1 MTFDPNVRLDPSQV
15 GDRRRGGGMLGGGG
29 GPVIAGGGGI
39 IGVVLLV
46 AFMLLGGD
54 PSALLDPSGG
64 AMAPIDSNETAT
76 QCQTGA
82 DANTRDD
89 CRIVGF
95 VNSIQKYWTDEFA
108 RRGSRYQPAQTILF
122 SGQVQAGCGTATSAV
137 GPFYCPLDQKVYLD
151 LSFFRD
157 MQRLGAKGGPF
168 AEGYVVAHEYGHH
181 VQNLL
186 GLLSQ
191 SRESGPESTSVRTE
205 LMADCFAGV
214 WAGNA
219 AKTGFLVAPTDAEIA
234 QALDAAAAVGDD
246 RIQKATEGRVSPERW
261 THGSSEQRQ
270 QWFRTG
276 YRTGDMNAC
285 DVR

>member
-1 MTFDPNVRLDPSQV
+1 MTFDPNARLDPSQV
-15 GDRRRGGGMLGGGG
+15 GDRRGRGGMLGGGG

-39 IGVVLLV
+39 GIIILIVTL
-46 AFMLLGGD
+46 LLGGD
-54 PSALLDPSGG
+54 PTAMLDPSGG
-64 AMAPIDSNETAT
+64 SLAPVDSSQTAAE
-76 QCQTGA
+76 CQTGA

-108 RRGSRYQPAQTILF
+108 RRGSRYALAETILY
-122 SGQVQAGCGTATSAV
+122 SGQVQAACGAATSAV
-137 GPFYCPLDQKVYLD
+137 GPFYCPADQKVYLD
-151 LSFFRD
+151 ISFFRD
-157 MQRLGAKGGPF
+157 MKKLGAKGGPF

-186 GLLSQ
+186 GLLSN
-191 SRESGPESTSVRTE
+191 SRESGPGSSSVRTE
-205 LMADCFAGV
+205 LTADCFAGV

-219 AKTGFLVAPTDAEIA
+219 AKTGFLVAPTDAEIS

-246 RIQKATEGRVSPERW
+246 RIQQATEGRVSPERW

-276 YRTGDMNAC
+276 YRTGDMAAC